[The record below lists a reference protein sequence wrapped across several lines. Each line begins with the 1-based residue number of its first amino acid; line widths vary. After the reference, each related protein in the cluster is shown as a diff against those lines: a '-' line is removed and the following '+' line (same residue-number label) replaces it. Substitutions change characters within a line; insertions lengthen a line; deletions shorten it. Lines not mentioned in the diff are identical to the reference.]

1 MRNVESS
8 KGILNHILSLFG
20 LGVDGG
26 IIMTDAPG
34 GDLSLDDIFGDQ
46 SSTQT
51 TADNTSDTLQ
61 PAAPATSP
69 AEPFL
74 KTKTGTVYK
83 SVEDAVTGIEHKDA
97 LIQQLRNEV
106 AQRSG
111 QDPLATRRQQEAA
124 ARQVNYVDD
133 QSKYFEDIASA
144 VERKDTKGYMD
155 AQTKLIWDTLG
166 PLAPTLV
173 QLSKANAERVV
184 SEQLPDFKGFLN
196 SEQYSEI
203 VQDSPLLADA
213 IKSAEQNP
221 AASGQLPE
229 LYKIAYLS
237 SQGRRLP
244 ELVKTVR
251 TEAAPVHRPTVH
263 SAQVAPTSTSAG
275 AQASPSLDSKEGR
288 SELIKQMEAKGVA
301 NLRF

>member
-1 MRNVESS
+1 MKIVEYS
-8 KGILNHILSLFG
+8 KGIILSLMG
-20 LGVDGG
+20 LGIDT
-26 IIMTDAPG
+26 ITMSDAPG
-34 GDLSLDDIFGDQ
+34 GDLSLDDIFGEQ

-51 TADNTSDTLQ
+51 TADPAPITPQ
-61 PAAPATSP
+61 PTENATSTSG
-69 AEPFL
+69 PFL
-74 KTKTGTVYK
+74 KTKTGTVYN

-97 LIQQLRNEV
+97 LIQQLRSEI
-106 AQRSG
+106 AQKSG

-124 ARQVNYVDD
+124 NRQVNYVDD
-133 QSKYFEDIASA
+133 QSKYFEDIAAA
-144 VERKDTKGYMD
+144 VEKKDTKGYMD

-184 SEQLPDFKGFLN
+184 SEQLPEFKGFLN
-196 SEQYSEI
+196 SDQYGQI
-203 VQDSPLLADA
+203 VQESPLLADA
-213 IKSAEQNP
+213 IRSAEQNP

-244 ELVKTVR
+244 ELVKNVR
-251 TEAAPVHRPTVH
+251 TEPAQVPRPTVH
-263 SAQVAPTSTSAG
+263 SAQVAPVSTNSG
-275 AQASPSLDSKEGR
+275 TQAAPSLDSKEGR

>member
-1 MRNVESS
+1 
-8 KGILNHILSLFG
+8 
-20 LGVDGG
+20 
-26 IIMTDAPG
+26 
-34 GDLSLDDIFGDQ
+34 
-46 SSTQT
+46 
-51 TADNTSDTLQ
+51 
-61 PAAPATSP
+61 
-69 AEPFL
+69 
-74 KTKTGTVYK
+74 
-83 SVEDAVTGIEHKDA
+83 
-97 LIQQLRNEV
+97 
-106 AQRSG
+106 
-111 QDPLATRRQQEAA
+111 
-124 ARQVNYVDD
+124 VDD

-221 AASGQLPE
+221 AAAGQLSE
-229 LYKIAYLS
+229 LYRIAYLS
-237 SQGRRLP
+237 SQGKRLP

-251 TEAAPVHRPTVH
+251 TEPAPVHRPTVH
-263 SAQVAPTSTSAG
+263 SAQVAPVSTSAG
-275 AQASPSLDSKEGR
+275 TQAAPSLESKEGR